1 MSMSFISS
9 IRYIK
14 PDGHRAFVAE
24 RLKALKEQLDAD
36 IYDRTDAN
44 SLRLATWNIMHFS
57 DGGSYDRTTESLLY
71 IAEIIDHFD
80 LVAIQEVNHDLRK
93 FELLMQRYLG
103 SDWDYILTDASGNRE
118 RLAFVYRK
126 AKVRF
131 LREAGEI
138 VLPEGQEIVAPDQEN
153 ATRKLQFARTPFAVT
168 FQSGWF
174 RFKLCTVH
182 IYYGK
187 SADSSPEMEQRRS
200 EIEKIAAFLADVQ
213 KSEKRSSGTDANM
226 ILLGDFNIISPEHR
240 TMKALLD
247 AGFITTDGIRDA
259 ATSLS
264 GKHHYDQIVFKLAE
278 KRVKLGASGVLSI
291 FDSVYRSEDADHYA
305 AKSGIKKITHG
316 RDGTARSEDKAADY
330 FRKYYRK
337 HQLSDHNL
345 LWCEIRTDFS
355 GHYLDAVAAG
365 RDPRKM

>member
-1 MSMSFISS
+1 MSFISS

-14 PDGHRAFVAE
+14 PDAHRAFVAE
-24 RLKALKEQLDAD
+24 RLKALKTQLDGEIHD
-36 IYDRTDAN
+36 HSDDN

-57 DGGSYDRTTESLLY
+57 DGGAYDRTTESLLY

-93 FELLMQRYLG
+93 FELLMERYLG
-103 SDWDYILTDASGNRE
+103 SGWDYILTDASGNRE

-182 IYYGK
+182 VYYGK
-187 SADSSPEMEQRRS
+187 SADNSPEMEQRRS
-200 EIEKIAAFLADVQ
+200 EIEKIAVFLANVQ
-213 KSEKRSSGTDANM
+213 KAEKRSSGSDANM

-247 AGFITTDGIRDA
+247 AGFVTTDGIRDA

-278 KRVKLGASGVLSI
+278 KRVKLGASGVLNI

-305 AKSGIKKITHG
+305 GKSAIKKITHG
-316 RDGTARSEDKAADY
+316 RDGTARTEDKAMDY

-337 HQLSDHNL
+337 HQLSDHKL

>member
-1 MSMSFISS
+1 MSFISS

-14 PDGHRAFVAE
+14 PDEHRAFVAE
-24 RLKALKEQLDAD
+24 RLKALKTQLDED
-36 IYDRTDAN
+36 IQSRVGEG

-57 DGGSYDRTTESLLY
+57 DGGAYERTTESLLY

-80 LVAIQEVNHDLRK
+80 LVAIQEVNHDLKK

-103 SDWDYILTDASGNRE
+103 GDWDYILTDASGNRE

-138 VLPEGQEIVAPDQEN
+138 VLPEGQEIVAPDQKN

-168 FQSGWF
+168 FQAGWF

-187 SADSSPEMEQRRS
+187 SADNSPEMELRRG
-200 EIEKIAAFLADVQ
+200 EIEKIAVFLANVQ
-213 KSEKRSSGTDANM
+213 KAEKRSSGTDANM
-226 ILLGDFNIISPEHR
+226 ILLGDFNIISPEHK
-240 TMKALLD
+240 TMQALLD
-247 AGFITTDGIRDA
+247 AGFTTTEGIRDA

-278 KRVKLGASGVLSI
+278 RRVKLGASGVLNI
-291 FDSVYRSEDADHYA
+291 FKSVYRDEDAEHYA
-305 AKSGIKKITHG
+305 TNAGIEQVSNG
-316 RDGTARSEDKAADY
+316 RDGKPRAKDKAMEY
-330 FRKYYRK
+330 FRNFYRK

-345 LWCEIRTDFS
+345 LWCEVKTDFS
-355 GHYLDAVAAG
+355 GHYLDAIAAG

>member
-1 MSMSFISS
+1 MSFISS

-14 PDGHRAFVAE
+14 PDEHRAFVAE
-24 RLKALKEQLDAD
+24 RLKALKKQLDEEIRD
-36 IYDRTDAN
+36 QTSDN

-57 DGGSYDRTTESLLY
+57 DGGAYDRTTESLLY

-80 LVAIQEVNHDLRK
+80 LVAIQEVNHDLKR

-103 SDWDYILTDASGNRE
+103 GDWDYILTDASGNRE

-138 VLPEGQEIVAPDQEN
+138 VLPEGQEIVAPDQEH

-200 EIEKIAAFLADVQ
+200 EIEKIAVFLANVQ
-213 KSEKRSSGTDANM
+213 KAEKRNSGTDANM
-226 ILLGDFNIISPEHR
+226 ILLGDFNIISPEHK

-247 AGFITTDGIRDA
+247 AGFITTEGIEDA

-278 KRVKLGASGVLSI
+278 RRVKLGASGVLDI
-291 FDSVYRSEDADHYA
+291 FKSVYRSEDAAHYA
-305 AKSGIKKITHG
+305 DTAGIKKISQTK
-316 RDGTARSEDKAADY
+316 DGKARGDEKAMAY
-330 FRKYYRK
+330 FRNYYRK

-345 LWCEIRTDFS
+345 LWCEIKTDFS

>member
-1 MSMSFISS
+1 MSFISS

-14 PDGHRAFVAE
+14 PDEHRAFVAE
-24 RLKALKEQLDAD
+24 RLKALKKQLDEEILLPASD
-36 IYDRTDAN
+36 E

-57 DGGSYDRTTESLLY
+57 DGGAYDRTTESLLY

-80 LVAIQEVNHDLRK
+80 LVAIQEVNHDLKK

-138 VLPEGQEIVAPDQEN
+138 VLPEGQEIVAPNQEN
-153 ATRKLQFARTPFAVT
+153 ATRSLQFARTPFAVT
-168 FQSGWF
+168 FQAGWF

-187 SADSSPEMEQRRS
+187 SGDNSPEMEQRRS
-200 EIEKIAAFLADVQ
+200 EIEKVAVFLANMQ
-213 KSEKRSSGTDANM
+213 KKEKRSSGTDANM
-226 ILLGDFNIISPEHR
+226 ILLGDFNIISPKHK
-240 TMKALLD
+240 TMQALLD
-247 AGFITTDGIRDA
+247 AGFKTTEGIENA

-278 KRVKLGASGVLSI
+278 RRVKLGASGVLDI
-291 FDSVYRSEDADHYA
+291 FKSVYRSEDAEHYA
-305 AKSGIKKITHG
+305 TKSGIKKISHG
-316 RDGTARSEDKAADY
+316 RDDNPRTKEKAIAY
-330 FRKYYRK
+330 FRSYYRK

-345 LWCEIRTDFS
+345 LWCEVKTDFS

-365 RDPRKM
+365 KDPRNM

>member
-1 MSMSFISS
+1 MTFISS

-14 PDGHRAFVAE
+14 PDEHRAFVAA
-24 RLKALKEQLDAD
+24 RLKALKAQLDAD
-36 IYDRTDAN
+36 IHAHTDDG

-57 DGGSYDRTTESLLY
+57 DGGAYDRTTESLLY

-131 LREAGEI
+131 LREAGEV
-138 VLPEGQEIVAPDQEN
+138 VLPEGQEIVAPDQQN

-187 SADSSPEMEQRRS
+187 SADSSPEMELRRA
-200 EIEKIAAFLADVQ
+200 EIEKVAKFLADVQ
-213 KSEKRSSGTDANM
+213 KAEKRSAGSDANM

-240 TMKALLD
+240 TMTALLD
-247 AGFITTDGIRDA
+247 AGFVTTDGIRDA

-278 KRVKLGASGVLSI
+278 KRVKLGASGVLNI
-291 FDSVYRSEDADHYA
+291 FDSVYRSEDAEHYA
-305 AKSGIKKITHG
+305 THSAIKKISHG
-316 RDGTARSEDKAADY
+316 RDGTPRSEDKAMDY
-330 FRKYYRK
+330 FRRYYRK

-355 GHYLDAVAAG
+355 DHYLEAVAAG
-365 RDPRKM
+365 QDPRKM

>member
-1 MSMSFISS
+1 MSFISS

-14 PDGHRAFVAE
+14 PDEHRAFVAE
-24 RLKALKEQLDAD
+24 RLKALKKQLDDD
-36 IYDRTDAN
+36 IHAKTSDS

-57 DGGSYDRTTESLLY
+57 DGGAYDRTTESLLY

-103 SDWDYILTDASGNRE
+103 DDWDYILTDASGNRE

-168 FQSGWF
+168 FQAGWF

-187 SADSSPEMEQRRS
+187 SADGSPEMEQRRG
-200 EIEKIAAFLADVQ
+200 EIEKIAGFLANVQ
-213 KSEKRSSGTDANM
+213 KAEKRNSGTDANM

-247 AGFITTDGIRDA
+247 AGFVTTDGIKDA

-278 KRVKLGASGVLSI
+278 RRVKLGASGVLDI
-291 FDSVYRSEDADHYA
+291 FSSVYRSEDADHYA
-305 AKSGIKKITHG
+305 SKSGIAKISNTS
-316 RDGTARSEDKAADY
+316 DGAARTEEKAMDY
-330 FRKYYRK
+330 FRNYYRK

-345 LWCEIRTDFS
+345 LWCEIKTDFS

-365 RDPRKM
+365 KDPRKM

>member
-1 MSMSFISS
+1 MAVSFISS

-14 PDGHRAFVAE
+14 PDAHRAFVAE
-24 RLKALKEQLDAD
+24 RLKALKQQLDEE
-36 IYDRTDAN
+36 IHGQTDDT

-57 DGGSYDRTTESLLY
+57 DGGAYDRTTESLLY

-80 LVAIQEVNHDLRK
+80 LVAIQEVNHDLKK

-103 SDWDYILTDASGNRE
+103 GDWDYILTDASGNRE

-138 VLPEGQEIVAPDQEN
+138 VLPEGQEIVAPDQVN

-168 FQSGWF
+168 FQAGWF

-187 SADSSPEMEQRRS
+187 SADNSPEMEQRRG
-200 EIEKIAAFLADVQ
+200 EIEKIAVFLAKMQ
-213 KSEKRSSGTDANM
+213 KAEKRSSGTDANM

-247 AGFITTDGIRDA
+247 AGFVTTDGIKDA

-278 KRVKLGASGVLSI
+278 RRVKLGRSGVLDI
-291 FDSVYRSEDADHYA
+291 FKSVYRSEDAPHYA
-305 AKSGIKKITHG
+305 DVSEIKRITDG
-316 RDGTARSEDKAADY
+316 RDGSARTRDKAMDY
-330 FRKYYRK
+330 FRNYYRK

-345 LWCEIRTDFS
+345 LWCEVKTDFS
-355 GHYLDAVAAG
+355 GHYLDAIASG

>member
-1 MSMSFISS
+1 MSFISS

-14 PDGHRAFVAE
+14 PDDHRVFVAE
-24 RLKALKEQLDAD
+24 RLKALKEQLDQD
-36 IYDRTDAN
+36 IKAQTDEE

-57 DGGSYDRTTESLLY
+57 DGGAYDRTTESLLY

-103 SDWDYILTDASGNRE
+103 GDWDYILTDASGNRE
-118 RLAFVYRK
+118 RLAYAYRK
-126 AKVRF
+126 SKVRF

-138 VLPEGQEIVAPDQEN
+138 VLPEGQEIVAPGQEN

-168 FQSGWF
+168 FQAGWF

-187 SADSSPEMEQRRS
+187 SADNSPEMDLRRS
-200 EIEKIAAFLADVQ
+200 EIEKIAVYLANVQ
-213 KSEKRSSGTDANM
+213 KAEKRSSGTDANM
-226 ILLGDFNIISPEHR
+226 ILLGDFNIVSPEHR

-247 AGFITTDGIRDA
+247 AGFITTEGIRDA

-278 KRVKLGASGVLSI
+278 KRVKLGASGVLNI
-291 FDSVYRSEDADHYA
+291 FKSVYRSEDAAHYA
-305 AKSGIKKITHG
+305 TTAEIKTVSHG
-316 RDGTARSEDKAADY
+316 RDGAARAQDKAMDY
-330 FRKYYRK
+330 FRNYYRK

-345 LWCEIRTDFS
+345 LWCEIKTDFS
-355 GHYLDAVAAG
+355 GHYLDAIAAG
-365 RDPRKM
+365 KDPRAM

>member
-1 MSMSFISS
+1 MTFISS

-14 PDGHRAFVAE
+14 PDEHRAFVAE
-24 RLKALKEQLDAD
+24 RLKALKEQLDQD
-36 IYDRTDAN
+36 IKVQTDAE

-57 DGGSYDRTTESLLY
+57 DGGAYDRTTESLLY

-80 LVAIQEVNHDLRK
+80 LVAIQEINHDLKK

-103 SDWDYILTDASGNRE
+103 PDWDYILTDASGNRE
-118 RLAFVYRK
+118 RLAYVYRK

-138 VLPEGQEIVAPDQEN
+138 VLPEGQEIVAPSQEN

-168 FQSGWF
+168 FQAGWF

-187 SADSSPEMEQRRS
+187 SADNSPEMDLRRA
-200 EIEKIAAFLADVQ
+200 EIEKVAVFLANMQ
-213 KSEKRSSGTDANM
+213 KAEKRSSGTDANM

-247 AGFITTDGIRDA
+247 AGFVTTEGIKDA
-259 ATSLS
+259 ASSLS

-278 KRVKLGASGVLSI
+278 KRVKLGASGVLNI
-291 FDSVYRSEDADHYA
+291 FKSVYRSEDAAHYA
-305 AKSGIKKITHG
+305 SKAGIKAVSHAK
-316 RDGTARSEDKAADY
+316 DGTARSDNKAMDY

-345 LWCEIRTDFS
+345 LWCEIKTDFS

-365 RDPRKM
+365 QTPGRM

>member
-1 MSMSFISS
+1 MSFISS

-14 PDGHRAFVAE
+14 PDEHRAFVAE
-24 RLKALKEQLDAD
+24 RLKALKEQLDQD
-36 IYDRTDAN
+36 IKAQTDSE

-57 DGGSYDRTTESLLY
+57 DGGAYDRTTESLLY

-80 LVAIQEVNHDLRK
+80 LVAIQEVNHDLKK

-103 SDWDYILTDASGNRE
+103 GDWDYILTDASGNRE
-118 RLAFVYRK
+118 RLAYVYRK

-138 VLPEGQEIVAPDQEN
+138 VLPEGQEIVAPGQEN

-168 FQSGWF
+168 FQAGWF

-187 SADSSPEMEQRRS
+187 SADNSPEMDLRRS
-200 EIEKIAAFLADVQ
+200 EIEKIAVYLANVQ
-213 KSEKRSSGTDANM
+213 KAEKRSSGTDANM
-226 ILLGDFNIISPEHR
+226 ILLGDFNIVSPEHR

-247 AGFITTDGIRDA
+247 AGFVTTEGIEDA

-278 KRVKLGASGVLSI
+278 KRVKLGESGVLNI
-291 FDSVYRSEDADHYA
+291 FKSVYRSEDAAHYA
-305 AKSGIKKITHG
+305 SKAEIKTVTQG
-316 RDGTARSEDKAADY
+316 RDGAARTEDKAIDY

-345 LWCEIRTDFS
+345 LWCEIKTDFS

-365 RDPRKM
+365 QNPRSM

>member
-1 MSMSFISS
+1 MSFISS

-14 PDGHRAFVAE
+14 PDMHRAFVAE
-24 RLKALKEQLDAD
+24 RLKALKHQLDQEIRDTTGA
-36 IYDRTDAN
+36 A
-44 SLRLATWNIMHFS
+44 SLRLATWNLMHFS
-57 DGGSYDRTTESLLY
+57 DGGAYDRTTESLLY

-103 SDWDYILTDASGNRE
+103 GDWDYILTDASGNRE

-168 FQSGWF
+168 FQAGWF

-187 SADSSPEMEQRRS
+187 SADSSPEMDLRRN
-200 EIEKIAAFLADVQ
+200 EIEKIAVFLANVQ
-213 KSEKRSSGTDANM
+213 KAEKRSSGTDANM
-226 ILLGDFNIISPEHR
+226 ILLGDFNIVSPEHR

-247 AGFITTDGIRDA
+247 AGFVTTEGIRDA
-259 ATSLS
+259 ASSLS
-264 GKHHYDQIVFKLAE
+264 GKHHYDQIVFKLGE
-278 KRVKLGASGVLSI
+278 KRVKLGASGVLDI
-291 FDSVYRSEDADHYA
+291 FKSVYRSEDAEHYA
-305 AKSGIKKITHG
+305 READIRKITHG
-316 RDGTARSEDKAADY
+316 RDGEPRDEEQAMTY
-330 FRKYYRK
+330 FRRYYRK

-345 LWCEIRTDFS
+345 LWCEVKTDFS

-365 RDPRKM
+365 HDPRKM

>member
-1 MSMSFISS
+1 MSFISS

-14 PDGHRAFVAE
+14 PDAHRAFVAE
-24 RLKALKEQLDAD
+24 RLKALKEQLDGEIHD
-36 IYDRTDAN
+36 QSDDN

-57 DGGSYDRTTESLLY
+57 DGGAYDRTSESLLY
-71 IAEIIDHFD
+71 ISEIIDHFD

-93 FELLMQRYLG
+93 FELLMARYLG

-126 AKVRF
+126 SKVRF

-138 VLPEGQEIVAPDQEN
+138 VLPEGQEIVAPGQEE
-153 ATRKLQFARTPFAVT
+153 ATRRLQFARTPFAVT

-187 SADSSPEMEQRRS
+187 SSDSSPEMEQRRS
-200 EIEKIAAFLADVQ
+200 EIEKIAVFLADVQ
-213 KSEKRSSGTDANM
+213 KAEKRNNGTDANM

-247 AGFITTDGIRDA
+247 AGFVTTEGIRDA

-278 KRVKLGASGVLSI
+278 KRVKLGASGVLNI
-291 FDSVYRSEDADHYA
+291 FDSVYRSEDAEHYA
-305 AKSGIKKITHG
+305 TVSAIKKITHG
-316 RDGTARSEDKAADY
+316 RDGTARTEEKAMDY
-330 FRKYYRK
+330 FRRYYRK

-355 GHYLDAVAAG
+355 VHYLDAVASG